1 MNLAKRIRR
10 QAELGNTDD
19 EIASL
24 LGVPRELVVQVLD
37 TNPDEPFQRKEKDEF
52 GQEPLF

>member
-24 LGVPRELVVQVLD
+24 LGVPRELVAQVLD
-37 TNPDEPFQRKEKDEF
+37 TNPDEPSQRKKKDEF

>member
-37 TNPDEPFQRKEKDEF
+37 TNPDEPFQRKKKDEF